1 MPVFELFS
9 DLSTG
14 SRTLRRGLA
23 LGAAVF
29 LTSAVPGLTGSAL
42 AQDDTSV
49 RRAVRAADQ
58 RPVERSTFFR
68 PLRTFRGQPVRVG
81 PGFRS
86 ELSIGVVRAIRADGS
101 KSIGVVRPIRGGFGH
116 VTPTPP
122 VQPGGLAITR
132 GFAPAPEQVQAPLL
146 APAEPGRLLVPGI
159 AGAPEPAAGSLQ
171 IYFGQPQPVAAD
183 ADPWGL
189 LNTGRY
195 RAAAER
201 FDGTG
206 DDAQRTGAALAAA
219 LSGNLN
225 TAASLMPAAPVL
237 PEGVVL
243 DPATVLRL
251 RQVRA
256 VFYEDNAAMRDALA
270 TLLWTEK

>member
-14 SRTLRRGLA
+14 TRTLRRGLA
-23 LGAAVF
+23 LGAAVL

-171 IYFGQPQPVAAD
+171 IYVGQPQPVAAD

-189 LNTGRY
+189 LK
-195 RAAAER
+195 
-201 FDGTG
+201 TG

-219 LSGNLN
+219 LSGDLN